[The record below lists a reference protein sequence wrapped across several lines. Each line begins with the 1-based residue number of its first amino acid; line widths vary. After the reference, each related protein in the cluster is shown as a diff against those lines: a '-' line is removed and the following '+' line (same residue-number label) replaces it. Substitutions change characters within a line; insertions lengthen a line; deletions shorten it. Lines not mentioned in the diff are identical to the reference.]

1 VEATR
6 RLAALTGTGAAVD
19 AFARTM
25 KLDLAAAAG
34 TSRAAG
40 PSATPALAELRA
52 VPRPRDRWILVAGVT
67 IAALVA
73 LAIAAG

>member
-1 VEATR
+1 
-6 RLAALTGTGAAVD
+6 
-19 AFARTM
+19 M